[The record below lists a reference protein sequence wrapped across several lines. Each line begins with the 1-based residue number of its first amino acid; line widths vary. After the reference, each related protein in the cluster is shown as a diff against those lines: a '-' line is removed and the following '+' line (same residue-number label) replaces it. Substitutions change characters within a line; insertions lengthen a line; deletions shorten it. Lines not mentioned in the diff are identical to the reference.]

1 MIRAA
6 RNLANLSAR
15 FGIFFFLIAAPAL
28 AQEQTEPKIEDSPTG
43 QVFRWINFVLVVV
56 IILYLGRKAPAYF
69 RGHAEE
75 ISQKIAEGARAREA
89 AEKHR
94 SEAQAK
100 LATIGNDIAQM
111 REEAKRAAVLEAERV
126 RALAKTEAEAIER
139 AALAEIAATEHAARL
154 ELRVLAARMAVERA
168 EGLLRE
174 ALKPKMD
181 AEQLVSFVAWLT
193 TVVGQQARAGEV
205 EGSTN

>member
-6 RNLANLSAR
+6 RNVAGSIAR
-15 FGIFFFLIAAPAL
+15 FGIFFLLLAAPVL
-28 AQEQTEPKIEDSPTG
+28 AQEGANPKIEDSPTG

-89 AEKHR
+89 AEKRR

-100 LATIGNDIAQM
+100 LATIGTDIAQM
-111 REEAKRAAVLEAERV
+111 REEAKRAAVLEDERV

-139 AALAEIAATEHAARL
+139 AALAEIAATEHAAHL
-154 ELRVLAARMAVERA
+154 ELKVLAARMTVDRA
-168 EGLLRE
+168 EALLRKE
-174 ALKPKMD
+174 LQPKI
-181 AEQLVSFVAWLT
+181 ESNRFFEFVAAMAVL
-193 TVVGQQARAGEV
+193 VGQRQAKA
-205 EGSTN
+205 